1 MRRLHRWAG
10 IEWGVALILLGS
22 YAYFWHSRDWNTAS
36 RLMLTYAVVDR
47 GTVVLDGLDTQTG
60 DIARFH
66 GGLEQLGRRFGQRL
80 NFLLHVRP
88 VAKAVCA
95 RNHKLRRPGQN
106 LGFLFRVA
114 GSLSPDRA
122 RPGRARLR

>member
-1 MRRLHRWAG
+1 VGLQQLPH
-10 IEWGVALILLGS
+10 LI
-22 YAYFWHSRDWNTAS
+22 
-36 RLMLTYAVVDR
+36 
-47 GTVVLDGLDTQTG
+47 

-95 RNHKLRRPGQN
+95 RNHKLRRPG
-106 LGFLFRVA
+106 
-114 GSLSPDRA
+114 LSPDRA
-122 RPGRARLR
+122 RLAAPA